1 MQFGRFSLDRF
12 QAEAITALGLGDV
25 LVVAPTGT
33 GKTLVADWAAEWALA
48 RQERVIYTAPIKSL
62 VNQKYSEFSARHGEA
77 AVGLLTGDLVLNH
90 GARIAFMTTEILR
103 NMLLAGESMAGV
115 GLVVFDEIHFID
127 DPERGM
133 VWEECLILLPHH
145 VKVLGLSA
153 TVPNGRQVV
162 EWLRWLGRHIQLVVE
177 TERAV
182 KLELFSATVRPL
194 KKRLRHRAQT
204 PSGKPDHND
213 EPVLV
218 FAVDDMGKL
227 PDSYLPALVF
237 AFSRRAVEEY
247 AREHATRQRYL
258 AVGELEGFGPEL
270 NASLTRCLE
279 RGIGFH
285 HAGLTPYE
293 KITVENLLVRGL
305 LKVVYCTETFAVGV
319 NYPVRTVIISQEAK
333 YDGRRVRPL
342 KVREVQQMAGRA
354 GRRGIDEQG
363 TAFLYTADIAPY
375 VESPPEPLQSQ
386 FNYRPDTILWR
397 NGNAEQLTELLEK
410 SFLYFQKHADDELAL
425 SRLEEGEAA
434 EPGLPPSCAHRQ
446 SGCPAQSQ
454 FAEANL
460 KNLHARRQGL
470 RGVLL
475 AAGSWPPP
483 QVSVELRW
491 LEQEIAVLENRPGGQ
506 PTTRCSRR
514 VTAACRRRLR
524 QAYER
529 RHARLLRRLALPTTL
544 MREQLV
550 SAIGGLRDLGYLD
563 ERGVTGKG
571 ERARLIHIQ
580 TVLLT
585 ELYYSGALHGLT
597 PEQLG
602 TLAAAVDAE
611 VREVGWLK
619 APWPKKLRGELNRL
633 KSDPRVGAVVSET
646 VGAVVGEWIRGGT
659 LGMAGRRVMDPGDL
673 YGYIRRGIDVLQQ
686 LAQAFVEDAVFVG
699 RLRRAIALLE
709 TEETAPVLA
718 SLGTP
723 DGIRASR
730 TSAVTPEPEESD
742 RGD

>member
-12 QAEAITALGLGDV
+12 QVEAIAALESGDV

-33 GKTLVADWAAEWALA
+33 GKTLVADWAAERALA

-62 VNQKYSEFSARHGEA
+62 ANQKYSEFSTRHGEA

-153 TVPNGRQVV
+153 TVPNGQEVV
-162 EWLRWLGRHIQLVVE
+162 DWLRWLGRNMQLVVE

-182 KLELFSATVRPL
+182 KLELFSATARPIR
-194 KKRLRHRAQT
+194 KRPRHRPPGPT
-204 PSGKPDHND
+204 IPPDDQD
-213 EPVLV
+213 ELALP
-218 FAVDDMGKL
+218 FAVEDVVKL

-247 AREHATRQRYL
+247 AREHATRKRYL
-258 AVGELEGFGPEL
+258 EAGELEGFGPEI

-354 GRRGIDEQG
+354 GRRGIDEKG
-363 TAFLYTADIAPY
+363 TGFVYTLNVAPY

-397 NGNAEQLTELLEK
+397 NGNAVQLTELLEK
-410 SFLYFQKHADDELAL
+410 SFLYFQKHADDEAAL
-425 SRLEEGEAA
+425 RGLEAGQGA
-434 EPGLPPSCAHRQ
+434 EPGLPHCAHRQ
-446 SGCPAQSQ
+446 AGCPAQSQ

-460 KNLHARRQGL
+460 KNLYARRQGL
-470 RGVLL
+470 RSLLL

-483 QVSVELRW
+483 RVSVELRW
-491 LEQEIAVLENRPGGQ
+491 LEQEIAALEEHPAG
-506 PTTRCSRR
+506 PATTRCTRR
-514 VTAACRRRLR
+514 VVAACRRRLR
-524 QAYER
+524 QSYAH
-529 RHARLLRRLALPTTL
+529 RHARLLGRLALPTTL

-550 SAIGGLRDLGYLD
+550 SAIAGLRDLGYLD
-563 ERGVTGKG
+563 ANGVTGKG
-571 ERARLIHIQ
+571 ERARVIHIQ

-611 VREVGWLK
+611 VREAGWLK
-619 APWPKKLRGELNRL
+619 APWSKKLRAELNRL
-633 KSDPRVGAVVSET
+633 RSDPRVGAVVSET
-646 VGAVVGEWIRGGT
+646 VGAVVSEWLRGKT
-659 LGMAGRRVMDPGDL
+659 LSMASRRAMDPGDL

-686 LAQAFVEDAVFVG
+686 LCQAFAEDTVFVG
-699 RLRRAIALLE
+699 KLRRAIAMLE

-723 DGIRASR
+723 DGIRALR
-730 TSAVTPEPEESD
+730 TVTPEPEESD
-742 RGD
+742 QGG

>member
-12 QAEAITALGLGDV
+12 QVEAITALESGDV

-33 GKTLVADWAAEWALA
+33 GKTLVADWAAERALA
-48 RQERVIYTAPIKSL
+48 RRERVIYTAPIKSL

-77 AVGLLTGDLVLNH
+77 AVGLLTGDLVRNRD
-90 GARIAFMTTEILR
+90 ASITFMTTEILR
-103 NMLLAGESMAGV
+103 NMLLAGESMAEV

-153 TVPNGRQVV
+153 TVPNGREVV
-162 EWLRWLGRHIQLVVE
+162 DWLRWLGRNVQLVVE

-182 KLELFSATVRPL
+182 KLELFSATARPI
-194 KKRLRHRAQT
+194 KKRPRHRVQT
-204 PSGKPDHND
+204 RTGEPDRGD

-218 FAVDDMGKL
+218 FAVDDVVKL
-227 PDSYLPALVF
+227 PGAYLPALVF

-247 AREHATRQRYL
+247 ARDHATRQRYL
-258 AVGELEGFGPEL
+258 PAGELEGFGPEI

-354 GRRGIDEQG
+354 GRRGIDEKG
-363 TAFLYTADIAPY
+363 TAFVYTVNVAPY
-375 VESPPEPLQSQ
+375 VKTQPEPLQSQ
-386 FNYRPDTILWR
+386 FNYRADTILWR

-410 SFLYFQKHADDELAL
+410 SFLYFQKHADDEAAL
-425 SRLEEGEAA
+425 LGLEEGAGA
-434 EPGLPPSCAHRQ
+434 EPSLTRCAHGQ
-446 SGCPAQSQ
+446 AGCPAQLQ

-460 KNLHARRQGL
+460 KNLYARRQGL

-491 LEQEIAVLENRPGGQ
+491 LEQEIAALESRPGG
-506 PTTRCSRR
+506 PATTRCSRR
-514 VTAACRRRLR
+514 VVAGCRRRLR
-524 QAYER
+524 QAYEH

-550 SAIGGLRDLGYLD
+550 SAIAGLRDLGYLD
-563 ERGVTGKG
+563 AGGVSGKG
-571 ERARLIHIQ
+571 ARARLIHIQ

-585 ELYYSGALHGLT
+585 ELYYSGALHGLS

-602 TLAAAVDAE
+602 TLAAAIDAD
-611 VREVGWLK
+611 VREVGWLA
-619 APWPKKLRGELNRL
+619 APWPKKLRVEINRL

-646 VGAVVGEWIRGGT
+646 VGAVVGEWLRGGT
-659 LGMAGRRVMDPGDL
+659 LSMASRRAMDPGDL

-686 LAQAFVEDAVFVG
+686 LAQAFAEDGVFVG
-699 RLRRAIALLE
+699 KLRRAIALLE

-718 SLGTP
+718 GLGTP

-730 TSAVTPEPEESD
+730 TTAVASEPEEVD
-742 RGD
+742 